1 MNVTVNGTSET
12 IAAACT
18 IAELIDR
25 KGLKRESLV
34 VEYNQQI
41 VKQDR
46 WEGIVL
52 RDGDTIELLNFVGGG

>member
-1 MNVTVNGTSET
+1 MNITVNGTSET
-12 IAAACT
+12 IAPCT

-46 WEGIVL
+46 WESIVL
-52 RDGDTIELLNFVGGG
+52 RDGDSIELLNFVGGG